1 MGFGEAISSCFRQ
14 FATFRG
20 RARRSE
26 YWFFYLFSLI
36 CSAVA
41 GAIDRML
48 FTGED
53 GVTNRIVGG
62 LVSLV
67 LVIPSLAVAW
77 RRMHDIGRSGLW
89 YLINLIPVVGW
100 IIFIVWAAQ
109 DSHGDNQYG
118 PSPKYR

>member
-1 MGFGEAISSCFRQ
+1 MGFGEAVSSCFKQ

-26 YWFFYLFSLI
+26 YWFFALFCFI
-36 CSAVA
+36 IGVVA
-41 GAIDRML
+41 RIIDSML

-53 GVTNRIVGG
+53 GTVTQIVGSIT
-62 LVSLV
+62 SLV
-67 LVIPSLAVAW
+67 LLLPTLAVSW
-77 RRMHDIGRSGLW
+77 RRMHDIGRSGAW
-89 YLINLIPVVGW
+89 YFINLIPIVGW

-109 DSHGDNQYG
+109 DSHGDNEYG